1 VGSTVIYGT
10 LVVDLERKRP
20 TRMQEGKVGEWKV
33 RQVQFEKIPLSIPL
47 HSVTDV

>member
-1 VGSTVIYGT
+1 VIYGT

-20 TRMQEGKVGEWKV
+20 TRIEQGKVGELSV
-33 RQVQFEKIPLSIPL
+33 REVQFEKIPLSVPL